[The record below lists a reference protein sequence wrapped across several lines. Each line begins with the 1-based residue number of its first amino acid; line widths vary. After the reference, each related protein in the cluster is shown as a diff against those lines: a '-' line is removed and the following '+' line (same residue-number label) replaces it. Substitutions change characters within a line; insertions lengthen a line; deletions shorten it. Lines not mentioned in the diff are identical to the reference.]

1 MSFVEDL
8 ADRLPSLNNSS
19 FTLPTMLR
27 EAASNPPSPA
37 RTERSFAVPASGPNG
52 FHILVWSDAMGV
64 RACFGGLEQEF
75 ASTESARIWI
85 ERAMTEDCNLRID
98 FAGKRPYRW
107 TLTYTKADGSH
118 TDQLISGQGT
128 IGGLFAKK
136 WSVERRNRLADYSA
150 QHKTIPVH
158 LLGR

>member
-27 EAASNPPSPA
+27 EAASNPSSPE